1 MSEVIDQ
8 RRLADYLA
16 KRAEWLSW
24 YETGAGESNSL
35 QDQWFAMLLS
45 EMSFRV
51 VRDEGAKDPTSILN
65 VPLVAHLLNS
75 GYYSSQVLATRRLLD
90 PRNDVISL
98 RRLIDNLR
106 ENRDLITREV
116 YVSFDGT
123 AYAPELPEQDI
134 PGLQPAESPL
144 SEWIRSRDRHE
155 RFDKL
160 SNVLPGNRARDNK
173 IDESVLLMMDG
184 WIESPAASKL
194 ITISHKYLAHAAQ
207 QSTIRTAVP
216 TGLSFAEVE
225 GIQKAVV
232 QSMRVIYD
240 IILSS
245 DIYSEVVPMVPLGF
259 FGTVWN
265 EESLIESTARMNKQ
279 WDEMA
284 EERNK
289 WVRDIDNDLFTSLA
303 DYRRVGQ
310 VARS

>member
-8 RRLADYLA
+8 HRLADYLA
-16 KRAEWLSW
+16 KRTKWLSW

-51 VRDEGAKDPTSILN
+51 ARDEGAKDPTSMLN
-65 VPLVAHLLNS
+65 VPLVAHLLSS
-75 GYYSSQVLATRRLLD
+75 GYFSSQVLATRRLLEPSNKNKKASNKD
-90 PRNDVISL
+90 IISL
-98 RRLIDNLR
+98 RRLIDDVR

-123 AYAPELPEQDI
+123 AYAPELPELEI
-134 PGLQPAESPL
+134 PGLQPADSPF
-144 SEWIRSRDRHE
+144 SEWNRSRVRQG

-160 SNVLPGNRARDNK
+160 SKVSPENRARDNQ
-173 IDESVLLMMDG
+173 IDESVFSKMDN
-184 WIESPAASKL
+184 WINSSGASKL
-194 ITISHKYLAHAAQ
+194 ITLSHKYLAHAAE
-207 QSTIRTAVP
+207 QSSISAAIP
-216 TGLSFAEVE
+216 KGLSFAEVE

-245 DIYSEVVPMVPLGF
+245 GTSSEVVPMVPLGF
-259 FGTVWN
+259 FGNVWN
-265 EESLIESTARMNKQ
+265 GESLIESTTRMNKQ

-284 EERNK
+284 EERNQ
-289 WVRDIDNDLFTSLA
+289 WVRNLDSDLFT
-303 DYRRVGQ
+303 
-310 VARS
+310 